1 MRMLSLSLL
10 LLLPVYAQ
18 VDDVLVQ
25 ARALSSSNHPEQAI
39 TLLNEYL
46 RSDPDDPDARVLL
59 GLICSWNKRYDEGRS
74 AFTLVLKTHPDYKD
88 AVLGLI
94 HLELWSGNPAR
105 AAVVAQ
111 NALALRPKDADYQ
124 AELAKAK
131 ADLAE
136 SRVILPSSH
145 GTASPKS
152 DEPNWEAG
160 VAESTIFYSDKR
172 SSWHETDVD
181 ISRNFTAGWVTATF
195 SHANWFGEGSNL
207 IDLQS
212 YPRIRP
218 GTYGFVDVAY
228 SPDATLYAHHRFGGE
243 IFQSL
248 PKGFEASAGFRYM
261 RFDSNVWLY
270 TASVG
275 KWFGNY
281 WVLGRTFIDPDPV
294 FGTSKSGQLSMRKYY
309 DDADR
314 FIGLR
319 FGVGAA
325 PFEVQSTNDLGVQRS
340 ASAAIET
347 LWKFKNKVRVRTT
360 ASIARQTRL
369 YIGPLWQYEV
379 DCTFYLRY

>member
-1 MRMLSLSLL
+1 MRMLFLSLV
-10 LLLPVYAQ
+10 LLLPGYAQ
-18 VDDVLVQ
+18 VDDILTQ
-25 ARALSSSNHPEQAI
+25 ARALSASDHPLEAI
-39 TLLNEYL
+39 ALLNEYL
-46 RSDPDDPDARVLL
+46 KASPDSDASVLL
-59 GLICSWNKRYDEGRS
+59 GLICSWNKRYDEGRR
-74 AFTLVLKTHPDYKD
+74 AFATVLKADPDYKD

-94 HLELWSGNPAR
+94 NLELWSGNPAR
-105 AAVVAQ
+105 AVEVAQ
-111 NALALRPKDADYQ
+111 KALDLRPKDADY
-124 AELAKAK
+124 KAALSK
-131 ADLAE
+131 AQADLAE
-136 SRVILPSSH
+136 SRVVLPSSK
-145 GTASPKS
+145 GDATPKS

-172 SSWHETDVD
+172 STWHETAVD
-181 ISRNFTAGWVTATF
+181 LSHNFTTGWVTATF

-218 GTYGFVDVAY
+218 GTYGFVDVAF

-248 PKGFEASAGFRYM
+248 PKGFEASAGVRYM

-281 WVLGRTFIDPDPV
+281 WILGRTFIDPDPV
-294 FGTSKSGQLSMRKYY
+294 YGTSKSGQLQMRKYY

-319 FGVGAA
+319 FGVGAS

-347 LWKFKNKVRVRTT
+347 LWKFKNVVRLRTT
-360 ASIARQTRL
+360 VSVARQTRL
-369 YIGPLWQYEV
+369 YIGPLWQYEA

>member
-1 MRMLSLSLL
+1 MLFLSLL
-10 LLLPVYAQ
+10 LLLPGYAQ
-18 VDDVLVQ
+18 VDDILTE
-25 ARALSSSNHPEQAI
+25 ARALSSNDHPQQAI
-39 TLLNEYL
+39 ALLNEHL
-46 RSDPDDPDARVLL
+46 RDSPDDVDARLML

-74 AFTLVLKTHPDYKD
+74 ALTLVLKTHPDYKD

-105 AAVVAQ
+105 AAELAQ
-111 NALALRPKDADYQ
+111 NALVLRPQDADYQ
-124 AELAKAK
+124 AELTKAK

-136 SRVILPSSH
+136 SRVILPASH
-145 GTASPKS
+145 TDASAKS
-152 DEPNWEAG
+152 DEPNWETG

-172 SSWHETDVD
+172 SSWHETAVD
-181 ISRNFTAGWVTATF
+181 ISRNFTVGWVTATF

-207 IDLQS
+207 LDLQS

-218 GTYGFVDVAY
+218 GTYGFIDVAF
-228 SPDATLYAHHRFGGE
+228 SPDATLYAHRRFGGE

-294 FGTSKSGQLSMRKYY
+294 FRTSKSGQLQLRKYY

-347 LWKFKNKVRVRTT
+347 LWKFKNKVRLRTT
-360 ASIARQTRL
+360 ISVARQTRL
-369 YIGPLWQYEV
+369 YIGPLWQYEA
-379 DCTFYLRY
+379 DCTFYFRY

>member
-1 MRMLSLSLL
+1 MLFLSLL
-10 LLLPVYAQ
+10 LLLPGYAQ
-18 VDDVLVQ
+18 VDDILTQ
-25 ARALSSSNHPEQAI
+25 ARALSSSDHPQQAI
-39 TLLNEYL
+39 ALLNEHL
-46 RSDPDDPDARVLL
+46 KESPDDVDARLLL

-74 AFTLVLKTHPDYKD
+74 ALALVLKTHPDYKD

-94 HLELWSGNPAR
+94 NLELWSGNPGR
-105 AAVVAQ
+105 AAELAQ
-111 NALALRPKDADYQ
+111 NALASHPEDPDYQ

-136 SRVILPSSH
+136 SRVILPSTH
-145 GTASPKS
+145 GNASTKS
-152 DEPNWEAG
+152 DEPNWETG

-172 SSWHETDVD
+172 SSWHETAVD
-181 ISRNFTAGWVTATF
+181 ISRNFTVGWVTATF

-218 GTYGFVDVAY
+218 GTYGFVDVAF

-261 RFDSNVWLY
+261 RFSSNTWLY

-294 FGTSKSGQLSMRKYY
+294 YGTSKSGQLQLRKYY
-309 DDADR
+309 DDSDR
-314 FIGLR
+314 FIGLK

-347 LWKFKNKVRVRTT
+347 LWKFKSKVRLRT
-360 ASIARQTRL
+360 SVSVARQTRL
-369 YIGPLWQYEV
+369 YIGPLWQYEA
-379 DCTFYLRY
+379 DCTFYFRY